1 MQPRLL
7 LRLEGLAIALA
18 GALGYVLAGG
28 DLLLFVPLVLWP
40 DLSIGAYLAGRRAGS
55 AAYNAVHLLALPVAL
70 LVWSLRASAPLGTV
84 AALAWLAH
92 VGADR
97 AFGLGLKYDG
107 APFRE
112 THLQRV

>member
-7 LRLEGLAIALA
+7 LRLEGLAIGLA
-18 GALGYVLAGG
+18 GALGYVLVGG
-28 DLLLFVPLVLWP
+28 DLLVFLPLVLWP
-40 DLSIGAYLAGRRAGS
+40 DATIAAYLAGPRAGS
-55 AAYNAVHLLALPVAL
+55 LAYNAVHLLAFPVAL
-70 LVWSLRASAPLGTV
+70 LVWSLWAARGLGTIV
-84 AALAWLAH
+84 ALAWVAH

-97 AFGLGLKYDG
+97 AFGLGLKYGD